1 MSSFYSSLTW
11 LFTLI
16 NVVSLT
22 VLALVL
28 DGIERKVRA
37 RVQRRIGP
45 PILQTLYDVLKL
57 YKRPVTHD
65 ELAGPFHAVAPALAF
80 AASLVGAAMLP
91 SLLPVS
97 NGFSGDLIVVIY
109 LISSVSAITS
119 FGAASS
125 GIPFSVVGGWR
136 EASLMMTSELVLG
149 ATVAAIA
156 SSSGSLMLSSLM
168 PLIKPASIK
177 VSSVIALVSL
187 ALLAYVEGGRLPF
200 EITEAEPELTGGV
213 LSGYGGPP
221 LALLMH
227 SILLKRVLLI
237 TLFLDLLLP
246 WDAISNALGAPLGL
260 VVRALIFIIALLIA
274 SIICAALEALFGRC
288 RPGHAISVVKKAV
301 IISGVALIAACVG
314 F

>member
-1 MSSFYSSLTW
+1 MSAASSL
-11 LFTLI
+11 LACASILV
-16 NVVSLT
+16 NVASLA
-22 VLALVL
+22 VLALIL
-28 DGIERKVRA
+28 DGVDRKVRA
-37 RVQRRIGP
+37 RVQRRVGP

-57 YKRPVTHD
+57 YRRPVTRD
-65 ELAGPFHAVAPALAF
+65 ELAGPFHSVAPALAF
-80 AASLVGAAMLP
+80 ATSLVGAAVIP
-91 SLLPVS
+91 SLLPTS
-97 NGFSGDLIVVIY
+97 GFQGDLIVAVY

-168 PLIKPASIK
+168 PLIRPATVK
-177 VSSVIALVSL
+177 VSPIIALASL
-187 ALLAYVEGGRLPF
+187 ALLTYVEGGRLPF
-200 EITEAEPELTGGV
+200 EIAEAEPELAGGV
-213 LSGYGGPP
+213 ASGYGGPP

-227 SILLKRVLLI
+227 SLLLKRVLLAA
-237 TLFLDLLLP
+237 LFLDLLVP
-246 WDAISNALGAPLGL
+246 WNVISNALGAPLGL
-260 VVRALIFIIALLIA
+260 AVRALAFTLALTLVSLVSAVI
-274 SIICAALEALFGRC
+274 EALYGRC
-288 RPGHAISVVKKAV
+288 RPGHAISLVKKAL